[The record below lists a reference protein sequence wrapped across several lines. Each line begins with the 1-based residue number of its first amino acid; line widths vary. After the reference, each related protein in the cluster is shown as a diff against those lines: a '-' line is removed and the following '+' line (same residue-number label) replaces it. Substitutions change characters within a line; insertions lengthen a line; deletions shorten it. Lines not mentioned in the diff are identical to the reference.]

1 MGRSTT
7 AVFLSAVLSMIGFI
21 SVLAPLQ
28 ARGENLTISVTTSTY
43 GHSPLFVART
53 KGFFAQ
59 EGLEVSLPVLE
70 SGSRAMQALLGGSVQ
85 LAVTTPEDPI
95 RAADAGSPIVMLAG
109 TVNGL
114 THSLIANSR
123 FKRVGDLRGGKVA
136 ASTVSG
142 TVTYALKLMLAK
154 NDLHYPK
161 DYLIIQIGGSGMRWA
176 ALKTGGIDA
185 TLVAEPLALV
195 AEEAGLSNLGYIG
208 DYLPRMQGN
217 VVSAKSD
224 WAKANR
230 AVIVRFLKGLIRT
243 FRWIY
248 NNKEEAVEVTSAV
261 VKIEKKFGA
270 RGYEI
275 YTSRG
280 VWPSDG
286 SPTMEG
292 ITVVLDYMRDAK
304 ILSSSQRPE
313 RYVDL
318 SYLEQAKREMGIP

>member
-1 MGRSTT
+1 MGKSTT
-7 AVFLSAVLSMIGFI
+7 ALFLSAVLLMIGFI
-21 SVLAPLQ
+21 SALAPIQ
-28 ARGENLTISVTTSTY
+28 ARGETLTVSLTTLTY
-43 GHSPLFVART
+43 GHSPLFVAQT
-53 KGFFAQ
+53 KGFYAQ
-59 EGLEVSLPVLE
+59 EGLEVSLSGLE
-70 SGSRAMQALLGGSVQ
+70 SGSRAMQALLSGSVQ

-95 RAADAGSPIVMLAG
+95 RAAAAGMPIVMLAG

-114 THSLIANSR
+114 THSLMANSR
-123 FKRVGDLRGGKVA
+123 FKKIADLRGGKVA

-142 TVTYALKLMLAK
+142 TVTYALKLMLTK

-195 AEEAGLSNLGYIG
+195 AEEAGLNNLGYIG
-208 DYLPRMQGN
+208 DYLPHMQGN
-217 VVSAKSD
+217 VISANGD

-230 AVIVRFLKGLIRT
+230 AVVVRFLKGLVRT

-248 NNKEEAVEVTSAV
+248 NNKEEAVQLTSTAARL
-261 VKIEKKFGA
+261 EKKFGA
-270 RGYEI
+270 RGYAI
-275 YTSRG
+275 YTSRN
-280 VWPSDG
+280 VWPPDG

-292 ITVVLDYMRDAK
+292 LKVVLDYMRDAK

-313 RYVDL
+313 RYVDR
-318 SYLEQAKREMGIP
+318 SYLEQAKRELGIP